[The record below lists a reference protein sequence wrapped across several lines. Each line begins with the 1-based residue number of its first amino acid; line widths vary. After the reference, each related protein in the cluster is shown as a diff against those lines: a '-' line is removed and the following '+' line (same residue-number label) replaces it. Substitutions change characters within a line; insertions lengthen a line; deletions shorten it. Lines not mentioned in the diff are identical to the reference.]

1 MVFVIA
7 QTDKAAASFSHF
19 FLLLFLLVIVL
30 LMYEFRAK
38 IKFNTLQRGFVD

>member
-19 FLLLFLLVIVL
+19 FPSSF
-30 LMYEFRAK
+30 FARNCA
-38 IKFNTLQRGFVD
+38 VDVRVSC